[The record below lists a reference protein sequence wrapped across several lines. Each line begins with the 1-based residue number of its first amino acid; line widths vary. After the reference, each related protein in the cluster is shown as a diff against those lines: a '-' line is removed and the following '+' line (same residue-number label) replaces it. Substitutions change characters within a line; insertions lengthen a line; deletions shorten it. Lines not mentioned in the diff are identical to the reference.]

1 MIIVEGKL
9 SGSNI
14 VVIHGFYNP
23 DTPDRFCFFGES
35 DTCSDGVPT
44 KRGRKPKHP
53 RVYPHP
59 NAVSAKE
66 LRRVLNSIAG
76 GSDIPWHEG
85 VQAAVFPS
93 EAAKPLTSYLPSMAA
108 FVFQKPSQQLLPW
121 EFPTLSCSLSSLA
134 KLYTRL
140 FSLFTSG
147 VRVGDSLRYWLFVIG
162 FSAELVARER
172 FIPAFMNAADNP
184 AVWKPLIGDDDK
196 ERYALLAGAMPR
208 VCESCANGYDA
219 DSGFVLRYDS
229 DAILDRFVT
238 SMVSQVVT
246 DALSDTPVPFTISKK
261 MQTSEAEGLSCFLKL
276 TGCPATQYQPV
287 ALSEVFIEQMNAWLS
302 GGLHGDNV
310 HEFRTCFRLEEP
322 GEDEDDNRWN
332 ITFHLQA
339 RDDPSLLIPAEEI
352 WERRAT
358 GHNYLFSR
366 SRHPEEEFLAD
377 LGRAVRIFPGL
388 ATGLKSACPRA
399 VAIEKDE
406 IYPFLSEISPFLQQ
420 AGFTVLLP
428 PWWKEQPEKPLL
440 NIDLKPPEKQK
451 NAGSGFF
458 SFNSLLDFNYS
469 IALGGET
476 FSVDEFM
483 ELADMKQSLVRVR
496 GKWVAF
502 DSGEIKR
509 TLRAFNKKYGGGSI
523 ELGDLLKLET
533 TRVFDQKCDVEI
545 SSPGGQVGEIL
556 NNIRG
561 VTKPEPVDIPDTFV
575 GQLRPYQ
582 LTGVSWLSFLTR
594 QGLGACLADD
604 MGLGKTPQFIAYLL
618 AEMKYSKM
626 PATPVLVICPM
637 SIIGNWK
644 REFAR
649 FAPGISVYIH
659 HGGERVRGEGFAEVI
674 SGYDVVIT
682 TYSLANRDIDSINMV
697 RWACLLLDEAQNIKN
712 HLTKQSRAIR
722 TIPAVRKIALTG
734 TPVENRLTE
743 LWSIMDFL
751 NRGYLGSYARYHK
764 EFAVPVE
771 RYHDSDTGAL
781 LRKMIGPFVMR
792 RVKTDRSIIQDLPD
806 KIEQKVFCTLT
817 KEQATLYQAT
827 VDAMLRAAD
836 ESEGIQRKGVILS
849 AITRLKQICNHPV
862 LFTGDGCVDSVRSG
876 KLVRLF
882 EMLDEIIENGDK
894 AIVFTQY
901 ATFAVQLQALLQEKF
916 SEEVLLLH
924 GKTQRKKRDAAVEW
938 FQSENGPR
946 LFVISLK
953 AGGTGLNLTAANH
966 VFHVDRWWNPAVE
979 DQATDRTY
987 RIGQTKNVQVHL
999 MISAGTLEEQIDAML
1014 EQKRQLAE
1022 EIIGSGEDWFTDLST
1037 DKLRELV
1044 SLSAD
1049 SFGEY

>member
-1 MIIVEGKL
+1 MIIVEDKTGEA
-9 SGSNI
+9 NI

-23 DTPDRFCFFGES
+23 DIPDRFCFFGES
-35 DTCSDGVPT
+35 DNCSDGVPT

-59 NAVSAKE
+59 NAVSANE
-66 LRRVLNSIAG
+66 LWRVLTGVAG
-76 GSDIPWHEG
+76 ASDIEWHEG
-85 VQAAVFPS
+85 VQIAVFPS
-93 EAAKPLTSYLPSMAA
+93 EAAKPLTSYMPSMAA

-121 EFPTLSCSLSSLA
+121 KFATLSCSLSSLA
-134 KLYTRL
+134 GLYTRL

-162 FSAELVARER
+162 FSVELVARER
-172 FIPAFMNAADNP
+172 FIPAFMNAADTL

-196 ERYALLAGAMPR
+196 DRYALLAGAMPR

-219 DSGFVLRYDS
+219 NFGFVLRSDS

-238 SMVSQVVT
+238 SMVSQLVT
-246 DALSDTPVPFTISKK
+246 DALSDTPVPFKISKK
-261 MQTSEAEGLSCFLKL
+261 MQTSETEALSCFLKL
-276 TGCPATQYQPV
+276 TGCPVDQCQPV
-287 ALSEVFIEQMNAWLS
+287 ALSEAFITEMNAWLS
-302 GGLHGDNV
+302 RGPDEAEV

-322 GEDEDDNRWN
+322 GEEDEDNNWN
-332 ITFHLQA
+332 ITFQLQA
-339 RDDPSLLIPAEEI
+339 CDDPSLIIPAEEI
-352 WERRAT
+352 WNPRTTEHT
-358 GHNYLFSR
+358 YLFSR
-366 SRHPEEEFLAD
+366 TSHPEEDLLAD

-388 ATGLKSACPRA
+388 AAGLKTACPTA
-399 VAIEKDE
+399 LAIDTDD
-406 IYPFLSEISPFLQQ
+406 IYPFLSEISPLLQQ

-428 PWWKEQPEKPLL
+428 PWWKEEKVRPVL

-458 SFNSLLDFNYS
+458 SFNSLLDFNYT

-483 ELADMKQSLVRVR
+483 ELADMKRSLVNVR
-496 GKWVAF
+496 GKWIAF
-502 DSGEIKR
+502 DYKEIKR
-509 TLRAFNKKYGGGSI
+509 TLRAFEKKYADDGI

-533 TRVFDQKCDVEI
+533 THAFEQTLEVEV

-561 VTKPEPVDIPDTFV
+561 VTKPEPIEIPDTFV

-659 HGGERVRGEGFAEVI
+659 HGGERVRGEEFAEAI
-674 SGYDVVIT
+674 SAYDVVIT
-682 TYSLANRDIDSINMV
+682 TYSLANRDIDTINLV
-697 RWACLLLDEAQNIKN
+697 QWACLLLDEAQNIKN

-722 TIPAVRKIALTG
+722 TIPAARRIALTG

-751 NRGYLGSYARYHK
+751 NRGYLGSYGSYYT

-771 RYHDSDTGAL
+771 RHHDVDAGAL

-827 VDAMLRAAD
+827 VDGMLRAAD
-836 ESEGIQRKGVILS
+836 ESEGIQRKGIILS

-862 LFTGDGCVDSVRSG
+862 LFTSDGCINSVRSG

-882 EMLDEIIENGDK
+882 EMLDEVIDNGDK

-901 ATFAVQLQALLQEKF
+901 ATFAEQLQVLMRDKF

-924 GKTQRKKRDAAVEW
+924 GKTSRKKRDEAVES

-953 AGGTGLNLTAANH
+953 AGGVGLNLTSASH

-979 DQATDRTY
+979 DQATDRAY

-1014 EQKRQLAE
+1014 EEKRKLAD
-1022 EIIGSGEDWFTDLST
+1022 EIIGSGEDWFTGLST

-1049 SFGEY
+1049 AFGES

>member
-1 MIIVEGKL
+1 MIIVEGKT
-9 SGSNI
+9 SGTNL
-14 VVIHGFYNP
+14 VVIHGFYDPN
-23 DTPDRFCFFGES
+23 TPDRFCFFGES
-35 DTCSDGVPT
+35 DNRSGGIPT
-44 KRGRKPKHP
+44 RRGRKPKHP
-53 RVYPHP
+53 RVHPHP
-59 NAVSAKE
+59 NTVSAEE
-66 LRRVLNSIAG
+66 LQRLLTGVTG
-76 GSDIPWHEG
+76 GSDIQWHEG
-85 VQAAVFPS
+85 EQTAVFPS
-93 EAAKPLTSYLPSMAA
+93 EAAAPLTSYMPSMAA
-108 FVFQKPSQQLLPW
+108 IAVKKSSQQLLPW
-121 EFPTLSCSLSSLA
+121 KFATVSCDLSALA
-134 KLYTRL
+134 GLYTRL
-140 FSLFTSG
+140 FDLFSSG
-147 VRVGDSLRYWLFVIG
+147 VMVGDSLRYWLFAIG
-162 FSAELVARER
+162 FSVELVARQR
-172 FIPAFMNAADNP
+172 FIPAFLDTATTLP
-184 AVWKPLIGDDDK
+184 VWKPVIGSDDE
-196 ERYALLAGAMPR
+196 ERYVSLAGAMPC

-219 DSGFVLRYDS
+219 DSGYVFRYHADT
-229 DAILDRFVT
+229 ILDRFVT

-246 DALSDTPVPFTISKK
+246 DALSDTPVPFKISKK
-261 MQTSEAEGLSCFLKL
+261 MQTSEKEALSCFLKL
-276 TGCPATQYQPV
+276 TGCHADQYHPV
-287 ALSEVFIEQMNAWLS
+287 ALSEAFIAEINTWLS
-302 GGLHGDNV
+302 GGADEGKV
-310 HEFRTCFRLEEP
+310 HEFKTCFRLEEP
-322 GEDEDDNRWN
+322 DEDGEDNRWN
-332 ITFHLQA
+332 ITFQLQA
-339 RDDPSLLIPAEEI
+339 RDEPSLIIPAEEI
-352 WERRAT
+352 WEPRT
-358 GHNYLFSR
+358 TEHTYLFSR
-366 SRHPEEEFLAD
+366 TSHPEEDFLAD

-388 ATGLKSACPRA
+388 AAGLKTACPTA
-399 VAIEKDE
+399 LAIDTAD
-406 IYPFLSEISPFLQQ
+406 IYSFLSETSPLLQQ

-428 PWWKEQPEKPLL
+428 PWWKEQPEKPVL
-440 NIDLKPPEKQK
+440 NIDPKPPEKQK
-451 NAGSGFF
+451 TTGSGFF
-458 SFNSLLDFNYS
+458 SFNSLLDFNYT

-502 DSGEIKR
+502 DSKEIKR
-509 TLRAFNKKYGGGSI
+509 TLRAFERKYADGSI

-533 TRVFDQKCDVEI
+533 TRAFEQEFEVEV

-556 NNIRG
+556 DNIRG
-561 VTKPEPVDIPDTFV
+561 VTKPEVIEIPDTFN
-575 GQLRPYQ
+575 GKLRPYQ

-618 AEMKYSKM
+618 SEMKYSNL

-637 SIIGNWK
+637 SIIGNWN

-649 FAPGISVYIH
+649 FAPGLSVYIH
-659 HGGERVRGEGFAEVI
+659 HGTGRAAGEEFAEAV
-674 SGYDVVIT
+674 SAYDVVIT
-682 TYSLANRDIDSINMV
+682 TYSLANRDIDTINLV
-697 RWACLLLDEAQNIKN
+697 QWACLVLDEAQNIKN
-712 HLTKQSRAIR
+712 HLTKQSRAVR
-722 TIPAVRKIALTG
+722 TIPAGRRIALTG

-751 NRGYLGSYARYHK
+751 NRGYLGSYGSYYK

-771 RYHDSDTGAL
+771 RYHDGDAGAL

-827 VDAMLRAAD
+827 VDGMLRAAD

-862 LFTGDGCVDSVRSG
+862 LFTGDGCINSVRSG

-882 EMLDEIIENGDK
+882 EMLDEVIDNGDK

-901 ATFAVQLQALLQEKF
+901 ATFAEQLQVLMRDKF

-924 GKTQRKKRDAAVEW
+924 GKTSRKKRDEAVES

-953 AGGTGLNLTAANH
+953 AGGVGLNLTAANH

-979 DQATDRTY
+979 DQATDRAY

-1014 EQKRQLAE
+1014 EEKRKLAD
-1022 EIIGSGEDWFTDLST
+1022 EIIGSGEDWFTNLST

-1049 SFGEY
+1049 AFGES